1 MNGLS
6 EVADLADELMS
17 FSVIFIKGVCFGALG
32 LWGFWRVITEIEE
45 NQYTDVIVNR
55 LVEFHDTEAST

>member
-1 MNGLS
+1 VNGLS

-32 LWGFWRVITEIEE
+32 LWGFGALGLLVSNHR
-45 NQYTDVIVNR
+45 NR
-55 LVEFHDTEAST
+55 RKPIH